1 MLKILLVF
9 SCIVI
14 LATCYFLIKVILFTK
29 TDIEFEEKFYKVN
42 KLYKE

>member
-1 MLKILLVF
+1 MLLAF

-14 LATCYFLIKVILFTK
+14 LITCYFLFTVILFTK
-29 TDIEFEEKFYKVN
+29 TDIEFEEKFYKAN